1 MTMERTVAASVSP
14 AVTDRASQIRRLGL
28 SQSASRPNRLMME
41 ADTAVN
47 TEQAKKT
54 STGSAFS
61 RCAGRKG

>member
-47 TEQAKKT
+47 TQAKKT